1 MKWKGLWL
9 NFLGQKDKLI
19 VRNVSR
25 TGWYLAE
32 PYLQI
37 HRRTRST
44 KYLSTRIMMDN
55 VMLLILDWHYKLS
68 LAEESIT
75 RCKQWIL

>member
-1 MKWKGLWL
+1 
-9 NFLGQKDKLI
+9 
-19 VRNVSR
+19 
-25 TGWYLAE
+25 
-32 PYLQI
+32 
-37 HRRTRST
+37 
-44 KYLSTRIMMDN
+44 MMDN